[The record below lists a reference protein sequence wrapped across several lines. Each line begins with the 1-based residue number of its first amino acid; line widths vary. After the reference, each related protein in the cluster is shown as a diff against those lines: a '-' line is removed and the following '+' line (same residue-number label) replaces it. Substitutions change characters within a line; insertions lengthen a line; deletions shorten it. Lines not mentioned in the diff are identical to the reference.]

1 MTPDRFFSL
10 MLLLGSRDAV
20 TTQELASA
28 LGVSLRTITRDL
40 NWLRDAGLP
49 VTAQRGRLGGVTM
62 LPGAGPDLTRLTPG
76 ERDQL
81 SLTGLDE
88 KQRAEL
94 DASAESRRALAKIM
108 AAPSRRGQELLP
120 LTDVVHV
127 DSRPWLQARALGP
140 TPTPASLIGPVRRG
154 RRLRIAYD
162 SPRASGPRESCP
174 RDLVVDPYGLLAK
187 AGIWYLVADRAR
199 VPRMYR
205 LERITAWTEVDRPRR
220 IREGQT
226 LATVAAALM
235 DQWEHEHAT
244 EVSATI
250 DRTQIVRAQR
260 IFGQR
265 LVRDDHEG
273 HDHEEHDREESA
285 TGPGVRVTI
294 RFLRLEDV
302 RALLPFGSAIT
313 VHGPAEARAHLH
325 HLATD
330 LAHHYAREEPEQRP
344 GAAPPRGDTAPGKAT
359 TRRVGRAVR

>member
-10 MLLLGSRDAV
+10 MVLLASRDAA

-62 LPGAGPDLTRLTPG
+62 LPGSGPDLTRLTPG

-94 DASAESRRALAKIM
+94 DASVETRRALSKL
-108 AAPSRRGQELLP
+108 AAAQPRRVHEEILP

-127 DSRPWLQARALGP
+127 DSRPWRRARASG
-140 TPTPASLIGPVRRG
+140 PTPASLIGAVRRG
-154 RRLRIAYD
+154 RRLRIEYD
-162 SPRASGPRESCP
+162 SPRESGP
-174 RDLVVDPYGLLAK
+174 RDLVVDPYGLFAK

-205 LERITAWTEVDRPRR
+205 LERITTWQEVDRPRR
-220 IREGQT
+220 IRESQT
-226 LATVAAALM
+226 LATVAAALV
-235 DQWEHEHAT
+235 DQWEHDHAI

-250 DRTQIVRAQR
+250 DRTQIERAQR
-260 IFGQR
+260 IFGLR
-265 LVRDDHEG
+265 LVPDG
-273 HDHEEHDREESA
+273 HDHGHDQDHDHEESA
-285 TGPGVRVTI
+285 TGRKVTI
-294 RFLRLEDV
+294 RFPHLEDV

-313 VHGPAEARAHLH
+313 VHGPTEARAHLRD
-325 HLATD
+325 LATD
-330 LAHHYAREEPEQRP
+330 LAQHYAPSP
-344 GAAPPRGDTAPGKAT
+344 TP
-359 TRRVGRAVR
+359 

>member
-10 MLLLGSRDAV
+10 MVLLGSRDAV

-94 DASAESRRALAKIM
+94 DASDENRRALAKIM
-108 AAPSRRGQELLP
+108 AAQSRRGQELLP

-127 DSRPWLQARALGP
+127 DSRPWLQARSSGP
-140 TPTPASLIGPVRRG
+140 TPTHTPTPASLIGPVRRG

-162 SPRASGPRESCP
+162 SPRESCP

-187 AGIWYLVADRAR
+187 AGIWYLVADRDR

-205 LERITAWTEVDRPRR
+205 LERITTWEEVDRPRR
-220 IREGQT
+220 IRESQT

-235 DQWEHEHAT
+235 EQWEHEYAT

-250 DRTQIVRAQR
+250 DRSQIERAQR

-265 LVRDDHEG
+265 LVRDDHE
-273 HDHEEHDREESA
+273 ESA
-285 TGPGVRVTI
+285 TGHKVTI
-294 RFLRLEDV
+294 RFPRLEDV

-313 VHGPAEARAHLH
+313 VHGPTEARAHLH
-325 HLATD
+325 DLATG
-330 LAHHYAREEPEQRP
+330 LAHHYAPEKRP
-344 GAAPPRGDTAPGKAT
+344 GAVPPRGDTAPEKAT
-359 TRRVGRAVR
+359 TRRAARAAR